1 MELHGKGIIAGQ
13 VEAGKGETTFH
24 GINPATGHELAP
36 GYRTASPAQ
45 VRQACAAAA
54 SAAEPY
60 RHIKLSDRAA
70 LLDAIADNIEALG
83 EPLIHRAME
92 ETGLPQARLEG
103 ERARTTGQLRL
114 FANVVRQGDFLD
126 RKREPSASTR
136 APSPQ
141 PELRSIN
148 IPLGPVAVFG
158 ASNFPLA
165 FSVAGGDTA
174 AGLAAGCPVVF
185 KAHPAHP
192 GTCELVAGA
201 TLKAITQLGLP
212 PSVFSLLFDAGH
224 DVGAALVADPDI
236 QAVAFTGS
244 RRGGLALAD
253 IAAQRPVPIPVYAE
267 MGSINPVFLLPGA
280 LAKDSETVAK
290 DWTASLQLGAGQFCT
305 NPGLLVVMEGAELT
319 AFLAQVSEEIS
330 PAQPQ
335 TMLTPAIA
343 EAYKQGVAALTAQAD
358 TALVARGATNA
369 EADNA
374 SQVHVFRT
382 SAAAFT
388 ANPELSREVFG
399 ACSLI
404 VTCPDFEAMQQ
415 VAHALEGQLTA
426 TLLVDESGDAE
437 QARQLLDVLD
447 QKAGRIIFNGYPT
460 GVAVSPAMVHGGP
473 YPATTD
479 ARSTSVGTAAIAR
492 FLRPICYQDC
502 PAGIYTARFGS

>member
-1 MELHGKGIIAGQ
+1 MELQGKGIIAGQ
-13 VEAGKGETTFH
+13 VEAGEGETTFH
-24 GINPATGHELAP
+24 AINPATGHELAP

-224 DVGAALVADPDI
+224 DVGAALVA
-236 QAVAFTGS
+236 
-244 RRGGLALAD
+244 
-253 IAAQRPVPIPVYAE
+253 
-267 MGSINPVFLLPGA
+267 
-280 LAKDSETVAK
+280 
-290 DWTASLQLGAGQFCT
+290 
-305 NPGLLVVMEGAELT
+305 
-319 AFLAQVSEEIS
+319 
-330 PAQPQ
+330 
-335 TMLTPAIA
+335 
-343 EAYKQGVAALTAQAD
+343 
-358 TALVARGATNA
+358 
-369 EADNA
+369 
-374 SQVHVFRT
+374 
-382 SAAAFT
+382 
-388 ANPELSREVFG
+388 
-399 ACSLI
+399 
-404 VTCPDFEAMQQ
+404 
-415 VAHALEGQLTA
+415 
-426 TLLVDESGDAE
+426 
-437 QARQLLDVLD
+437 
-447 QKAGRIIFNGYPT
+447 
-460 GVAVSPAMVHGGP
+460 
-473 YPATTD
+473 
-479 ARSTSVGTAAIAR
+479 
-492 FLRPICYQDC
+492 
-502 PAGIYTARFGS
+502 